1 MPLPIRGCA
10 LSSTQTPPP
19 LAGGGWGEGAAAH
32 PTTIQAPGWLHSA
45 TRLAGPF
52 LHRLLRNR
60 SFVIGAVL
68 VLFVALVAI
77 FAPVLAPYDPMRSNF
92 RVRLAPPSMAHWFG
106 TDHFGRDLLSRVI
119 YGGRAS
125 LEIGISVVIATG
137 IVGTTIGAIAGYFRR
152 LDNLLMRLMDA
163 LMAFPAILLAIV
175 ISAVLGSSIVN
186 VVIALG
192 IATAP
197 HTARIVRASVLV
209 VREMEYVE
217 AARAL
222 GASDLRLLFGHVL
235 INALAPLIVRLTYVF
250 AIAILAEA
258 VLSYIGVGPPP
269 PTPTFG
275 NIIASERDFME
286 TAPWTVIFPGLAIVI
301 SVLGLNLLGDG
312 LRDVLDPR
320 MKL

>member
-1 MPLPIRGCA
+1 M
-10 LSSTQTPPP
+10 SS
-19 LAGGGWGEGAAAH
+19 AV
-32 PTTIQAPGWLHSA
+32 IDPGQNWFNDVA
-45 TRLAGPF
+45 RLAGPF
-52 LHRLLRNR
+52 VRRLLHNR
-60 SFVIGAVL
+60 SFVAGAVL
-68 VLFVALVAI
+68 VLFVVLVSVL
-77 FAPVLAPYDPMRSNF
+77 APVLAPYDPMRSNF
-92 RVRLAPPSMAHWFG
+92 RARMLPPGAEHLFG

-125 LEIGISVVIATG
+125 LQIGFFVVVVTG
-137 IVGTTIGAIAGYFRR
+137 IAGTMIGALAGYFRR
-152 LDNLLMRLMDA
+152 LDNPLMRVMDA

-175 ISAVLGSSIVN
+175 ISAVLGASITN
-186 VVIALG
+186 VVIALS
-192 IATAP
+192 IATGP
-197 HTARIVRASVLV
+197 HTARIVRGSVLV

-217 AARAL
+217 AGRAL

-235 INALAPLIVRLTYVF
+235 INAMAPLIVRLTYVF

-275 NIIASERDFME
+275 NIIAGERDFME
-286 TAPWTVIFPGLAIVI
+286 TAPWAMIFPGLAIVV

>member
-1 MPLPIRGCA
+1 MSSASPPVDPVASRFSAA
-10 LSSTQTPPP
+10 L
-19 LAGGGWGEGAAAH
+19 
-32 PTTIQAPGWLHSA
+32 
-45 TRLAGPF
+45 RLTVPA
-52 LHRLLRNR
+52 LRRLIHNR
-60 SFVIGAVL
+60 SFAVGAAL
-68 VLFVALVAI
+68 VLFVALIAI
-77 FAPVLAPYDPMRSNF
+77 FADVLAPYDPLRSNF
-92 RVRLAPPSMAHWFG
+92 RARFVAPNAEHWFG

-119 YGGRAS
+119 YGGRVS
-125 LEIGISVVIATG
+125 LTIGCFVVLVTG
-137 IVGTTIGAIAGYFRR
+137 VAGTTIGALAGYFRR
-152 LDNLLMRLMDA
+152 LDNPLMRLMDA

-175 ISAVLGSSIVN
+175 ISAVLGASVVN
-186 VVIALG
+186 VVIALS
-192 IATAP
+192 IATSP
-197 HTARIVRASVLV
+197 HTARIVRGSVLV

-217 AARAL
+217 AGRAL

-275 NIIASERDFME
+275 NILAGERDFLE
-286 TAPWTVIFPGLAIVI
+286 TAPWTMIFPGLAIVI

>member
-1 MPLPIRGCA
+1 M
-10 LSSTQTPPP
+10 SSATHQADRAIPV
-19 LAGGGWGEGAAAH
+19 H
-32 PTTIQAPGWLHSA
+32 APGWLHA
-45 TRLAGPF
+45 TTRLVGPF

-60 SFVIGAVL
+60 SFVIGALL

-77 FAPVLAPYDPMRSNF
+77 FAPLLAPYDPMRSNF
-92 RVRLAPPSMAHWFG
+92 RVRLAPPSIAHWFG

-125 LEIGISVVIATG
+125 LEIGISVVVLTG

>member
-1 MPLPIRGCA
+1 MPLSIRGCG
-10 LSSTQTPPP
+10 LSSTAEPIHISS
-19 LAGGGWGEGAAAH
+19 AAAFR
-32 PTTIQAPGWLHSA
+32 
-45 TRLAGPF
+45 RLAGPF
-52 LHRLLRNR
+52 VQRLLHNR
-60 SFVIGAVL
+60 SFIIGGGL
-68 VLFVALVAI
+68 VLFVVLIAV
-77 FAPVLAPYDPMRSNF
+77 FAGELAPYDPMRSNF
-92 RVRLAPPSMAHWFG
+92 RARLAPPSMEHWFG
-106 TDHFGRDLLSRVI
+106 TDHFGRDLLSRVL
-119 YGGRAS
+119 YGGRVS
-125 LEIGISVVIATG
+125 LTIGIFVVVITG
-137 IVGTTIGAIAGYFRR
+137 IAGTTIGALAGYFRR
-152 LDNLLMRLMDA
+152 LDNPLMRLMDA

-175 ISAVLGSSIVN
+175 ISAILGASVVN
-186 VVIALG
+186 VVIALS
-192 IATAP
+192 IATSP

-217 AARAL
+217 AGRAL

-235 INALAPLIVRLTYVF
+235 INAMAPLIVRLTYVF

-275 NIIASERDFME
+275 NIIAGERDFMMS
-286 TAPWTVIFPGLAIVI
+286 APWAMIYPGLAIVI

>member
-1 MPLPIRGCA
+1 
-10 LSSTQTPPP
+10 LSSTAAPINSVSSRF
-19 LAGGGWGEGAAAH
+19 AAA
-32 PTTIQAPGWLHSA
+32 A
-45 TRLAGPF
+45 RLAGPA
-52 LHRLLRNR
+52 LRRLLHNR
-60 SFVIGAVL
+60 SFVLGGAL
-68 VLFVALVAI
+68 VLFVAVIAI
-77 FAPVLAPYDPMRSNF
+77 FADVLAPYDPLRSNF
-92 RVRLAPPSMAHWFG
+92 RARFVAPNAEHWFG

-119 YGGRAS
+119 YGGRVS
-125 LEIGISVVIATG
+125 LSIGFFVVIVTG
-137 IVGTTIGAIAGYFRR
+137 IAGTTIGALAGYFRR
-152 LDNLLMRLMDA
+152 LDNPLMRLMDA

-175 ISAVLGSSIVN
+175 ISAVLGASVAN
-186 VVIALG
+186 VVIALS
-192 IATAP
+192 IATSP
-197 HTARIVRASVLV
+197 HTARIVRGSVLV

-217 AARAL
+217 AGRAL

-275 NIIASERDFME
+275 NIIAGERDFME
-286 TAPWTVIFPGLAIVI
+286 TAPWTMISPGLAIVI

>member
-1 MPLPIRGCA
+1 M
-10 LSSTQTPPP
+10 SS
-19 LAGGGWGEGAAAH
+19 AAIDPG
-32 PTTIQAPGWLHSA
+32 PTWFSDVA
-45 TRLAGPF
+45 RLAAPF
-52 LHRLLRNR
+52 ARRLLRNR
-60 SFVIGAVL
+60 SFVCGAVL
-68 VLFVALVAI
+68 VLFVVLVSVLAG
-77 FAPVLAPYDPMRSNF
+77 VLAPYDPMRSNF
-92 RVRLAPPSMAHWFG
+92 RTRLMPPGAGHWFG

-125 LEIGISVVIATG
+125 LEIGFFVVVVTG
-137 IVGTTIGAIAGYFRR
+137 IAGTTIGALAGYFRR
-152 LDNLLMRLMDA
+152 LDNPLMRLMDA

-175 ISAVLGSSIVN
+175 ISAVLGASIVN
-186 VVIALG
+186 VVIALS
-192 IATAP
+192 IATSP
-197 HTARIVRASVLV
+197 HTARIVRGSVLV

-217 AARAL
+217 AGRAL

-235 INALAPLIVRLTYVF
+235 INAMAPLIVRLTYVF

-275 NIIASERDFME
+275 NIIAGERDFME
-286 TAPWTVIFPGLAIVI
+286 TAPWAMIFPGLAIVI

>member
-1 MPLPIRGCA
+1 
-10 LSSTQTPPP
+10 LSSATQQADSATVV
-19 LAGGGWGEGAAAH
+19 
-32 PTTIQAPGWLHSA
+32 QAPGWLHA
-45 TRLAGPF
+45 AARLAGPF
-52 LHRLLRNR
+52 LRRLLRNR
-60 SFVIGAVL
+60 SFLIGALL

-77 FAPVLAPYDPMRSNF
+77 FAPVLAPYNPMRSNF

-119 YGGRAS
+119 YGGRVS
-125 LEIGISVVIATG
+125 LTIGFFVVIVTG
-137 IVGTTIGAIAGYFRR
+137 IAGTAIGALAGYFRR
-152 LDNLLMRLMDA
+152 LDNPLMRLMDA

-175 ISAVLGSSIVN
+175 ISAILGASIVN
-186 VVIALG
+186 VVIALA
-192 IATAP
+192 IATSP

-217 AARAL
+217 AGRAL

-275 NIIASERDFME
+275 NIIASERDFLE
-286 TAPWTVIFPGLAIVI
+286 TAPWAMLFPGFAIVI

>member
-1 MPLPIRGCA
+1 MR
-10 LSSTQTPPP
+10 
-19 LAGGGWGEGAAAH
+19 
-32 PTTIQAPGWLHSA
+32 
-45 TRLAGPF
+45 
-52 LHRLLRNR
+52 RLLQNR
-60 SFVIGAVL
+60 SFVIGGVL
-68 VLFVALVAI
+68 VLFVALIAL
-77 FAPVLAPYDPMRSNF
+77 FAPLLAPYDPMRSNF
-92 RVRLAPPSMAHWFG
+92 RTRLAPPSAEHWFG

-119 YGGRAS
+119 YGGRVS
-125 LEIGISVVIATG
+125 LVIGFFVVIVTG
-137 IVGTTIGAIAGYFRR
+137 IAGTAIGAVAGYFRR
-152 LDNLLMRLMDA
+152 LDNPIMRLMDA

-175 ISAVLGSSIVN
+175 ISAILGASIVN
-186 VVIALG
+186 VVIALAL
-192 IATAP
+192 ATGP

-217 AARAL
+217 AGRAL

-275 NIIASERDFME
+275 NIIASERDFLE
-286 TAPWTVIFPGLAIVI
+286 TAPWVMIFPGLAIVI

-320 MKL
+320 MKV

>member
-1 MPLPIRGCA
+1 MPWSIRACA
-10 LSSTQTPPP
+10 LSSAVEPVESGDSA
-19 LAGGGWGEGAAAH
+19 LRAAV
-32 PTTIQAPGWLHSA
+32 
-45 TRLAGPF
+45 RLAGPTAR
-52 LHRLLRNR
+52 RLLRNR
-60 SFVIGAVL
+60 SFAIGAALTLFL
-68 VLFVALVAI
+68 VLVAI
-77 FAPVLAPYDPMRSNF
+77 FADQLAPYDPLRSNF
-92 RVRLAPPSMAHWFG
+92 RARLLAPDAEHWFG

-119 YGGRAS
+119 YGGRVS
-125 LEIGISVVIATG
+125 LLIGVFVVITTG
-137 IVGTTIGAIAGYFRR
+137 IVGTTIGASAGYFHR
-152 LDNLLMRLMDA
+152 LDNPLMRLMDA

-175 ISAVLGSSIVN
+175 ISATLGASIVN
-186 VVIALG
+186 VVIALS
-192 IATAP
+192 IATSP
-197 HTARIVRASVLV
+197 HTARIVRGSVLV

-250 AIAILAEA
+250 ATAILAEA

-275 NIIASERDFME
+275 NIIASERDFLE
-286 TAPWTVIFPGLAIVI
+286 TAPWTMIFPGCAIVM

-320 MKL
+320 MRR

>member
-1 MPLPIRGCA
+1 MNSA
-10 LSSTQTPPP
+10 AQSV
-19 LAGGGWGEGAAAH
+19 AGTGLVRS
-32 PTTIQAPGWLHSA
+32 PGWLRAA
-45 TRLAGPF
+45 TRLAGPV
-52 LHRLLRNR
+52 LRGLLRNR
-60 SFVIGAVL
+60 SFVVGALL
-68 VLFVALVAI
+68 VLFVALVAAL
-77 FAPVLAPYDPMRSNF
+77 APLLAPYDPMRSNF
-92 RVRLAPPSMAHWFG
+92 RARLAPPSMLHWFG

-125 LEIGISVVIATG
+125 LEIGVLVVLLTG
-137 IVGTTIGAIAGYFRR
+137 IAGTAIGAIAGYFRR

-175 ISAVLGSSIVN
+175 ISAVLGSSIIN
-186 VVIALG
+186 VVIALS

-222 GASDLRLLFGHVL
+222 GASDLRVLFGHVL
-235 INALAPLIVRLTYVF
+235 INSLAPLIVRLTYVF

-275 NIIASERDFME
+275 NIIAGERDFME
-286 TAPWTVIFPGLAIVI
+286 SAPWTVLFPGLAIVI